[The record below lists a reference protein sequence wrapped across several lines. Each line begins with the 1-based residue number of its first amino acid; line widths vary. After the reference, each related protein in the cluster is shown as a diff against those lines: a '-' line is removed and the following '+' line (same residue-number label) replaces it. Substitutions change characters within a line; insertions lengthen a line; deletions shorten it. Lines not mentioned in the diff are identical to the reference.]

1 MKPYSAWKVFVN
13 GLTGQK
19 GWDRAWRDPDP
30 KEEYDVVIVGAGLH
44 GLATAYY
51 LAKNPGSKTSPRIEN

>member
-1 MKPYSAWKVFVN
+1 MTRYSAWSVFIN

-19 GWDRAWRDPDP
+19 GWTRAWRDPEP
-30 KEEYDVVIVGAGLH
+30 KATYDIVIIGGGLH

-51 LAKNPGSKTSPRIEN
+51 LAKNHGLKNIAVV